1 MQYFLIVTRSSMI
14 PRQKQNSLIIERT
27 DLSATHG
34 EADIVIVQ
42 QVCQF
47 TLDVGIKSVCLF
59 ATTQM
64 LLCFLHIFIKNWAYK
79 PIFSYKQPVVSGVDI
94 VDITL
99 TAKTNKKIILNILA
113 VHPTSGSNTIATYHG
128 VGKASIIKNIR
139 MVKQVN
145 LSSNTEAYIDEVV
158 NETATFIGSCYGF
171 ETNNMSD
178 CRINS

>member
-1 MQYFLIVTRSSMI
+1 M
-14 PRQKQNSLIIERT
+14 
-27 DLSATHG
+27 
-34 EADIVIVQ
+34 
-42 QVCQF
+42 
-47 TLDVGIKSVCLF
+47 
-59 ATTQM
+59 
-64 LLCFLHIFIKNWAYK
+64 
-79 PIFSYKQPVVSGVDI
+79 SGVDI

-99 TAKTNKKIILNILA
+99 KAKTNKKIILNILV

>member
-42 QVCQF
+42 QAYQF

-99 TAKTNKKIILNILA
+99 KAKTNKKIIL
-113 VHPTSGSNTIATYHG
+113 TYHG